1 METRR
6 IKIRIGEM
14 NLTARLNQTET
25 ADRIWDALP
34 LEAQWIRWG
43 DEIYFEIP
51 VDISAAEDAR
61 QEMVIGE
68 LAYWPQGHA
77 FCIFFG
83 PTPVSLGD
91 EPRAYS
97 NVNPFGQIE
106 DNAEVLAN
114 VVDGAAITV
123 RRLEEKT

>member
-6 IKIRIGEM
+6 INIQVGEIV
-14 NLTARLNQTET
+14 LTARLTETET
-25 ADRIWDALP
+25 ADQIWEALP
-34 LEAQWIRWG
+34 FEVDGTRWG

-51 VDISAAEDAR
+51 VELTAASDAR
-61 QEMVIGE
+61 QEMVVGE

-83 PTPVSLGD
+83 PTPVSFGD

-97 NVNPFGQIE
+97 DVNPFGQIE
-106 DNAEVLAN
+106 EGSERLTSAE
-114 VVDGAAITV
+114 DGATV
-123 RRLEEKT
+123 KVTRLNE

>member
-1 METRR
+1 MGTRR
-6 IKIRIGEM
+6 INILVGEIT
-14 NLTARLNQTET
+14 LSATLNGTET
-25 ADRIWDALP
+25 ADRIWEALP
-34 LEAQWIRWG
+34 FKFNGTRWG

-51 VDISAAEDAR
+51 VELAAASDAR
-61 QEMVIGE
+61 QEMVVGE

-97 NVNPFGQIE
+97 DVNPFGQVEEGSEQLTSIE
-106 DNAEVLAN
+106 DGTMV
-114 VVDGAAITV
+114 TV
-123 RRLEEKT
+123 TRLKE

>member
-1 METRR
+1 MGTRR
-6 IKIRIGEM
+6 INILVGEIT
-14 NLTARLNQTET
+14 LSATLNGTET
-25 ADRIWDALP
+25 ADRIWEALP
-34 LEAQWIRWG
+34 FKFNGTRWG

-51 VDISAAEDAR
+51 VELVTASDAR
-61 QEMVIGE
+61 QEMVVGE

-97 NVNPFGQIE
+97 DVNPFGQVEEGSEQLTSIE
-106 DNAEVLAN
+106 DGTMV
-114 VVDGAAITV
+114 TV
-123 RRLEEKT
+123 TRLKE

>member
-1 METRR
+1 MGTRR
-6 IKIRIGEM
+6 INILVGEIT
-14 NLTARLNQTET
+14 LSATLNGTET
-25 ADRIWDALP
+25 ADRIWEALP
-34 LEAQWIRWG
+34 FKFNGTRWG

-51 VDISAAEDAR
+51 VELAAASDAR
-61 QEMVIGE
+61 QEMVVGE

-97 NVNPFGQIE
+97 DVNPFGQIE
-106 DNAEVLAN
+106 EGSERLTSIE
-114 VVDGAAITV
+114 DGTTV
-123 RRLEEKT
+123 TVTRLKE

>member
-1 METRR
+1 MGTHR
-6 IKIRIGEM
+6 IRIQIGEID
-14 NLTARLNQTET
+14 LIATLNQSET
-25 ADRIWDALP
+25 AARIWEALP
-34 LEAQWIRWG
+34 LQENGIRWG

>member
-1 METRR
+1 MGTRR
-6 IKIRIGEM
+6 INILVGEIT
-14 NLTARLNQTET
+14 LSATLNGTET
-25 ADRIWDALP
+25 ADRIWEALP
-34 LEAQWIRWG
+34 FKFNGTRWG

-51 VDISAAEDAR
+51 VELAAASDAR
-61 QEMVIGE
+61 QEMVVGE

-97 NVNPFGQIE
+97 DVNPFEQVEEGSEQLTSIE
-106 DNAEVLAN
+106 DGTMV
-114 VVDGAAITV
+114 TV
-123 RRLEEKT
+123 TRLKE

>member
-6 IKIRIGEM
+6 INIQIGEIA
-14 NLTARLNQTET
+14 LTAKLNGTET
-25 ADRIWDALP
+25 ADRIWEALP
-34 LEAQWIRWG
+34 FEVTGTRWG

-51 VDISAAEDAR
+51 VELAAASDAR
-61 QEMVIGE
+61 QEMVVGE

-83 PTPVSLGD
+83 PTPVSKGE

-97 NVNPFGQIE
+97 EVNPFGNIE
-106 DNAEVLAN
+106 GNAEILTDVEG
-114 VVDGAAITV
+114 GAPVIVT
-123 RRLEEKT
+123 RLEG